1 MTMHNDERWTD
12 ERSRSHGGSPFMDDV
27 HRLYHRARAYLAAQP
42 AVHWKFLAVGV
53 VIGAVLL

>member
-1 MTMHNDERWTD
+1 MTMHDDRRWDEDGR
-12 ERSRSHGGSPFMDDV
+12 RRQGGSPFMDDV

-42 AVHWKFLAVGV
+42 SVHWKFLAVGV